1 MSSKWIGA
9 ICIIVSCGGCGLSA
23 AAASIRETHML
34 QDLLKAV
41 RLMEC
46 ELQYKLSPLPDLCR
60 QAGLDTT
67 GTIREV
73 FMNLARELD
82 WQIKP
87 DVRSCMLEAI
97 EKSQAMPGRVQNL
110 FCQLGDSLGRFDLS
124 GQLKELQC
132 LRTTCER
139 ELQKVTF
146 HQDTRLRSY
155 RTLGLCAGI
164 ALAILLL

>member
-9 ICIIVSCGGCGLSA
+9 MFIIVGCGGCGFSA
-23 AAASIRETHML
+23 AAASIRETRML
-34 QDLLKAV
+34 QGLLKAV

-60 QAGLDTT
+60 QAGLDTS
-67 GTIREV
+67 GTVREV
-73 FMNLARELD
+73 FVNLARELD
-82 WQIKP
+82 WQTEP

-97 EKSQAMPGRVQNL
+97 EKSHAMPGRVRNL

-132 LRTTCER
+132 LHTTCES
-139 ELQKVTF
+139 ELQKVTY

-164 ALAILLL
+164 ALAILFL